1 MTRKCRNR
9 KFASVTNLQLTRGRF
24 PCKNP
29 TRQQFASGANPLSF
43 RSPGIIPQQ
52 SPMLKFRADIYVFA
66 PEVDRIVTRVDAS
79 RAKSLIETGRAEVK
93 ERRGKLVCE
102 IRLLVCNLP
111 MSALNVRAGSFGI
124 RREPLENGNTLFQHH
139 SVMPRLRT
147 AA

>member
-1 MTRKCRNR
+1 
-9 KFASVTNLQLTRGRF
+9 
-24 PCKNP
+24 
-29 TRQQFASGANPLSF
+29 
-43 RSPGIIPQQ
+43 
-52 SPMLKFRADIYVFA
+52 MLKFRADIYVFA

-102 IRLLVCNLP
+102 IRLLVCNLQ

-124 RREPLENGNTLFQHH
+124 RREHLENGNTLFQHN